1 MYYVP
6 DYFKTQK
13 MCDDAVWGDAFS
25 LQFVPRW
32 FVTQVQ
38 LKLWHDYDYY
48 YDKLIGWY
56 EGYHKRKV
64 QKAQIKKELMPI
76 AWHPSRW

>member
-38 LKLWHDYDYY
+38 LKL
-48 YDKLIGWY
+48 
-56 EGYHKRKV
+56 
-64 QKAQIKKELMPI
+64 
-76 AWHPSRW
+76 

>member
-13 MCDDAVWGDAFS
+13 MCDDAVWGDAFF
-25 LQFVPRW
+25 LQFVSDW

-38 LKLWHDYDYY
+38 LKLWL
-48 YDKLIGWY
+48 DKLIGWY
-56 EGYHKRKV
+56 EGYHKRQV
-64 QKAQIKKELMPI
+64 QKAQIKKELLPI
-76 AWHPSRW
+76 AWHPSKW

>member
-1 MYYVP
+1 
-6 DYFKTQK
+6 

-25 LQFVPRW
+25 LQFVSDW

-38 LKLWHDYDYY
+38 LKLWH
-48 YDKLIGWY
+48 DKLIGWY

-64 QKAQIKKELMPI
+64 QKAQIKKELLPI
-76 AWHPSRW
+76 AWHPSKWWDWCVPEDEKRETEKMWM